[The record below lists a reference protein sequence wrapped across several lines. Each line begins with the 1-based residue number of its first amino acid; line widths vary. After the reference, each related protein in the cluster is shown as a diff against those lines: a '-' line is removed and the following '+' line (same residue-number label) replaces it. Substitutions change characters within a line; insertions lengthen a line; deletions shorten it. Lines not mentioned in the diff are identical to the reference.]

1 LENAHIKTHT
11 VLDTL
16 LSAVSAAVC
25 AAMLCAAA
33 AYVLLDAPRHG
44 AAICLAGVAAAL
56 LLALP
61 ARGTRRFSAAKLGA
75 AVALTALAVRAAY
88 TLSVETVPVSDFELL
103 YSAAQEVAGGNP
115 GALSGE
121 YFELWGYQKPF
132 VYYEALVIALGGGT
146 TALGLLNAAW
156 GALTAWLVFAT
167 ARRFAPDGAAFAA
180 ALLYAL
186 SPGAIMLTPVATNQ
200 CVSLALILLGVYLAV
215 SGSGWRRAALAGCA
229 LAAGNLMRPEGIIA
243 VGGLAVA
250 AVLALA
256 RGEDWRALLRDLAAL
271 LLAYF
276 ALQLAVGLLVPGGI
290 GNAAP
295 EWKFVLGLD
304 TASGGRYSD
313 ANAWILELESAGER
327 RAAALDAIR
336 ASLSDAGGAGGVLGF
351 FAGKA
356 ASFWGGYA
364 DSWLGV
370 EHASDYFM
378 RLAERATFIA
388 MCALAAVGSL
398 KRRSGAAHAA
408 VKAAVAINFA
418 AYLLIEVQSRY
429 RYFVL
434 PFLCI
439 LAAAG
444 LETLA
449 ECRHR
454 AKKRV

>member
-1 LENAHIKTHT
+1 MENAHIKTHT

-156 GALTAWLVFAT
+156 GALTAWLVFAI
-167 ARRFAPDGAAFAA
+167 ARRFTSDGAAFAA

-243 VGGLAVA
+243 VGGLAAA
-250 AVLALA
+250 AVDVQQRPGRRDADHGVEALVH
-256 RGEDWRALLRDLAAL
+256 DL
-271 LLAYF
+271 
-276 ALQLAVGLLVPGGI
+276 GHGG
-290 GNAAP
+290 GHH
-295 EWKFVLGLD
+295 G
-304 TASGGRYSD
+304 
-313 ANAWILELESAGER
+313 
-327 RAAALDAIR
+327 AAALGVAPHHAEKGEEERRGRQHAQGPPQALRLVKSLQYMGAEIEQTKGKR
-336 ASLSDAGGAGGVLGF
+336 AHGQGEQQRHRQHPGGVAVLPPGQPGRHHLGYRRGQ
-351 FAGKA
+351 AHGREGQRHRVDA
-356 ASFWGGYA
+356 EGH
-364 DSWLGV
+364 GV
-370 EHASDYFM
+370 D
-378 RLAERATFIA
+378 
-388 MCALAAVGSL
+388 
-398 KRRSGAAHAA
+398 
-408 VKAAVAINFA
+408 AVALVA
-418 AYLLIEVQSRY
+418 QQV
-429 RYFVL
+429 
-434 PFLCI
+434 
-439 LAAAG
+439 
-444 LETLA
+444 
-449 ECRHR
+449 RHGD
-454 AKKRV
+454 AV